1 MSAAQQG
8 TLIRT
13 SYQRYYAVKLFQYR
27 LIAPLTLTT
36 YHRNCHSLTKLG
48 LDKDVD
54 IRHGN
59 NYLECN
65 IIKTQ
70 ITLRLLF
77 IRYVTSGLNLPA
89 SLLHSMLR
97 FDFNNPKPPKGYFLS
112 FTMSLLSLWHE
123 GGFHAQKESSID
135 ALMP

>member
-1 MSAAQQG
+1 MSGAQQG

-13 SYQRYYAVKLFQYR
+13 SYQRYYAVKLFQYL

-65 IIKTQ
+65 IIKTP

-89 SLLHSMLR
+89 SIIHSMSR
-97 FDFNNPKPPKGYFLS
+97 FNSRNPKPPIRGISCLLLCLYGIRKLA
-112 FTMSLLSLWHE
+112 LSLWTRR
-123 GGFHAQKESSID
+123 GPVSS
-135 ALMP
+135 